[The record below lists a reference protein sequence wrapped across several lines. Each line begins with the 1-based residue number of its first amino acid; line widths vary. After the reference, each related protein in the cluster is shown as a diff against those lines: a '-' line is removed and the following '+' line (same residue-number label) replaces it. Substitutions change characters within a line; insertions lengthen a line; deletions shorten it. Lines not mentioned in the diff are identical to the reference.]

1 MGGRKIRVVFVVVMI
16 FMPSIVFAQ
25 SNAPYPA
32 STTLSGVT
40 WDHAHVITLA
50 PGSDLW
56 PMTWAGDGNVYAVGG
71 DGGGF
76 NGNNDTCRA
85 RTTLARIT
93 GSPPSITGENL
104 SGCMADGTGCSE
116 WNVHHDAACDSPHAT
131 GWDGVPDTILAVGNT
146 LHMIPWIFTDPP
158 TRKIYH
164 TSNFGQTWTS
174 NSWVWTLTPGSGNFF
189 PGAFINFG
197 QGYAGARDNYVYLL
211 GSKEGARGTYLA
223 RVPQTSLGT
232 QGAYEYFT
240 GTANKPTWGTWGNS
254 TPIYQ
259 HADRNS
265 GINIVYFPVL
275 KRYIAVGLHGAASDD
290 PGEGQIQAL
299 GVFEAPEPWG
309 PWKTVYY
316 SDNWGNYGTTHGLSN
331 NISPKWISSD
341 NKTFYMTFSGPGY
354 DSFNLIK
361 GTFTLGT
368 PVGAIPNVPN
378 NLNVTKGKT
387 MAGY

>member
-1 MGGRKIRVVFVVVMI
+1 MGGRKIKVVVVVVMI
-16 FMPSIVFAQ
+16 FMASIVFAQ

-56 PMTWAGDGNVYAVGG
+56 PMTWADDGNVYAVGG

-85 RTTLARIT
+85 RTTLTRIT
-93 GSPPSITGENL
+93 GNPPSITGKNL

-116 WNVHHDAACDSPHAT
+116 GNVHHDAACDSPHAT
-131 GWDGVPDTILAVGNT
+131 GWDGVPDAILAVGNT

-158 TRKIYH
+158 TRKMYH

-174 NSWVWTLTPGSGNFF
+174 DNWVWTYSTGNFS
-189 PGAFINFG
+189 PNAFLQFG
-197 QGYAGARDNYVYLL
+197 KGYSGARDTYVYLIGQKV
-211 GSKEGARGTYLA
+211 GSVGAYLSRA
-223 RVPQTSLGT
+223 PIASLST
-232 QGAYEYFT
+232 QAAYEYFT
-240 GTANKPTWGTWGNS
+240 GTSGSPSWGSWANA
-254 TPIYQ
+254 TPIFY
-259 HADRNS
+259 ATDGNNN
-265 GINIVYFPVL
+265 GLNMAYFPAL
-275 KRYIAVGLHGAASDD
+275 GRYIATALHGVASDD
-290 PGEGQIQAL
+290 PTDTPIQAL

-316 SDNWGNYGTTHGLSN
+316 SDNWGNYGTRHGLSN

-341 NKTFYMTFSGPGY
+341 NKTFYMTFSGPDY

-368 PVGAIPNVPN
+368 PAGAIPNVPT
-378 NLNVTKGKT
+378 NLNVTK
-387 MAGY
+387 